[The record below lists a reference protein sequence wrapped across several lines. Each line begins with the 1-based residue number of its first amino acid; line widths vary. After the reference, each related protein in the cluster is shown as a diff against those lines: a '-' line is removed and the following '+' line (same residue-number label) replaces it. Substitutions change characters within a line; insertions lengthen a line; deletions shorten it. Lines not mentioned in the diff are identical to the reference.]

1 MPTQSYDALLRTLKK
16 GEPAAAYYLYGPE
29 DILKDEAIRAILDR
43 ALDPGFRDFN
53 FDQRS
58 ASQLQPEEVEALCA
72 TLPMMAERRV
82 VLIRDVEAWKR
93 RTKAKAA
100 VLHYLARPS
109 PETVLILVQSAGEEK
124 ADGDL
129 VKHTTSITCEP
140 LPPERV
146 AKWVAYRA
154 GPLGVTFAE
163 GGADYLIKAVGSDLG
178 ALESELQKLASL
190 PDSANLGAEQ
200 IGNLVGVRHG
210 ETVYDWR
217 DAVLADEAGRAIS
230 LLDPVLAQSGVTGVR
245 LVTLLGTSL
254 IGLGLARANYDKRL
268 RGRPLESALINT
280 LRRVRPFGLGNWN
293 DEVAAWSRA
302 VERWPAGRISG
313 ALRETLEAD
322 RALKAT
328 TISGEE
334 AILTDLILRLTVATR
349 KEVA

>member
-1 MPTQSYDALLRTLKK
+1 MPTQSYDALLRSLKK

-43 ALDPGFRDFN
+43 ALDPSFRDFN

-58 ASQLQPEEVEALCA
+58 ASQLQPDEVEALCT

-93 RTKAKAA
+93 RTRAKAA
-100 VLHYLARPS
+100 VLHYLAHPS
-109 PETVLILVQSAGEEK
+109 PETVLILVQAAGEEK
-124 ADGDL
+124 ADTDL
-129 VKHTTSITCEP
+129 AKRATAVNCEP
-140 LPPERV
+140 LPPDRV
-146 AKWVAYRA
+146 SKWVAYRA
-154 GPLGVTFAE
+154 APLGVTFAE
-163 GGADYLIKAVGSDLG
+163 GGAEYLIKAVGNDLG

-200 IGNLVGVRHG
+200 IGTLVGVRHG

-217 DAVLADEAGRAIS
+217 DAVLGDNPGRAIA
-230 LLDPVLAQSGVTGVR
+230 LLGPVLAQSGVNGVR
-245 LVTLLGTSL
+245 LITLLGTSL
-254 IGLGLARANYDKRL
+254 IGVGLARGHYDKRL
-268 RGRPLESALINT
+268 RGRALEGALMNT
-280 LRRVRPFGLGNWN
+280 LRRTRPFGLGSWQ
-293 DEVAAWSRA
+293 DEVAAWSRWA
-302 VERWPAGRISG
+302 ERWPAARVLDG
-313 ALRETLEAD
+313 LRAARDAD
-322 RALKAT
+322 RALKGT